1 LILPSSFEVEF
12 SILWALGGSVFSLI
26 ALSQIMNRVECRQL
40 VMEFKTPA
48 GPLRVLKGV
57 DFDAQPGELTMLV
70 GPSGCGKTTL
80 ISLIAGLLRGATG
93 ALNVFGKDLT
103 QMSTKELLPFRLK
116 NIGFIFQ
123 QYNLLNGLTSR
134 ENVAVP
140 LVAMG
145 ATWAHALE
153 RARSLLD
160 VLGMGSH
167 MDKLPSQLSGG
178 QQQRV
183 AIARALVH
191 DPKLLLCDEPTA
203 ALDGHSGKAVMTLLR
218 EIAVKPDRVAIV
230 VTHDPRVYAFADRVA
245 HMEDG
250 RMAKIELNSE
260 RIA

>member
-1 LILPSSFEVEF
+1 
-12 SILWALGGSVFSLI
+12 
-26 ALSQIMNRVECRQL
+26 MNRVACQQL

-57 DFDAQPGELTMLV
+57 DFEAEPGELTMLV

-93 ALNVFGKDLT
+93 ALNVFGNDLT
-103 QMSTKELLPFRLK
+103 RMGPSELLPFRLK

-145 ATWAHALE
+145 MKWPQALE
-153 RARSLLD
+153 KAQSLLD

-167 MDKLPSQLSGG
+167 LEKLPNQLSGG

-183 AIARALVH
+183 AIARALIH

-203 ALDGHSGKAVMTLLR
+203 ALDGQSGQAVMTLLR

-230 VTHDPRVYAFADRVA
+230 VTHDPRVYAYADRVA

-250 RMAKIELNSE
+250 RMAKIERNLE
-260 RIA
+260 RTT

>member
-1 LILPSSFEVEF
+1 
-12 SILWALGGSVFSLI
+12 
-26 ALSQIMNRVECRQL
+26 MNQVQCREL
-40 VMEFKTPA
+40 VMDFRTPA
-48 GPLRVLKGV
+48 GSQRVLKGV
-57 DFDAQPGELTMLV
+57 DFDAKAGELTMLV

-80 ISLIAGLLRGATG
+80 ISLIAGLLRGARG
-93 ALNVFGKDLT
+93 VLNVFGNDLNR
-103 QMSTKELLPFRLK
+103 MNAKELLPFRLN

-123 QYNLLNGLTSR
+123 QYNLLNGLNAR

-145 ATWAHALE
+145 AKWPVALDK
-153 RARSLLD
+153 AQALLEE
-160 VLGMGSH
+160 LGMSAH
-167 MDKLPSQLSGG
+167 MDKLPNQLSGG

-203 ALDGHSGKAVMTLLR
+203 ALDGHSGKAVMMLLR

-230 VTHDPRVYAFADRVA
+230 VTHDPRVYAFADCIA

-250 RMAKIELNSE
+250 KMSKIELNYDRNEMGSQP
-260 RIA
+260 

>member
-1 LILPSSFEVEF
+1 
-12 SILWALGGSVFSLI
+12 
-26 ALSQIMNRVECRQL
+26 MD
-40 VMEFKTPA
+40 FKTPA
-48 GPLRVLKGV
+48 GSQRVLKGV
-57 DFDAQPGELTMLV
+57 DFDAKAGELTMLV

-80 ISLIAGLLRGATG
+80 ISLIAGLLRGARG
-93 ALNVFGKDLT
+93 VLNVFGKDLT
-103 QMSTKELLPFRLK
+103 RMNAKELLPFRLK

-123 QYNLLNGLTSR
+123 QYNLLNGLNAR

-145 ATWAHALE
+145 AKWPVALDK
-153 RARSLLD
+153 AQTLLEE
-160 VLGMGSH
+160 LGMSAH
-167 MDKLPSQLSGG
+167 IDKLPNQMSGG

-203 ALDGHSGKAVMTLLR
+203 ALDGHSGKLVMTLLR

-230 VTHDPRVYAFADRVA
+230 VTHDPRVYSFADCIA

-250 RMAKIELNSE
+250 KMAKIEINSDRNE
-260 RIA
+260 IGS

>member
-1 LILPSSFEVEF
+1 
-12 SILWALGGSVFSLI
+12 
-26 ALSQIMNRVECRQL
+26 MNRVECREL
-40 VMEFKTPA
+40 IMEFKTPA
-48 GPLRVLKGV
+48 GPQRVLKGV
-57 DFDAQPGELTMLV
+57 DFEAQAGELTMLV

-93 ALNVFGKDLT
+93 LLHVFGKDLT
-103 QMSTKELLPFRLK
+103 KMSPQELLPFRLH

-123 QYNLLNGLTSR
+123 QYNLLNGLNAR

-145 ATWAHALE
+145 SKWPSALAKAQSLLEQLGMNAHA
-153 RARSLLD
+153 
-160 VLGMGSH
+160 
-167 MDKLPSQLSGG
+167 DKLPNQLSGG

-203 ALDGHSGKAVMTLLR
+203 ALDGQSGKAVMTLLR
-218 EIAVKPDRVAIV
+218 QMAVKPDRVAIV

-250 RMAKIELNSE
+250 KMAKIERNTKRSE
-260 RIA
+260 QQGEER

>member
-1 LILPSSFEVEF
+1 
-12 SILWALGGSVFSLI
+12 
-26 ALSQIMNRVECRQL
+26 MNHVACRDL

-48 GPLRVLKGV
+48 GIQRVLKGV
-57 DFDAQPGELTMLV
+57 DFEAQAGELTMLV

-93 ALNVFGKDLT
+93 MLNVFGKDVT
-103 QMSTKELLPFRLK
+103 RMSVKELLPFRLQ

-123 QYNLLNGLTSR
+123 QYNLLNGLNAR

-145 ATWAHALE
+145 SKWPSALE
-153 RARSLLD
+153 KAQSLLEL
-160 VLGMGSH
+160 LGMSAH
-167 MDKLPSQLSGG
+167 VEKLPNQLSGG

-250 RMAKIELNSE
+250 KMAKIELNREFVGSGKQ
-260 RIA
+260 